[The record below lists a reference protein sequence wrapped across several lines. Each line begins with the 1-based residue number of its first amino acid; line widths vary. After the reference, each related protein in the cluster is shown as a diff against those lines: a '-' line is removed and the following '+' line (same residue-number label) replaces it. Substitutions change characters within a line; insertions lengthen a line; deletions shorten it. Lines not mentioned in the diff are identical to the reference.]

1 MAWNEL
7 FAQAPLYTSVYDR
20 KKTLQSFSRVDVRTS
35 FLQRWPWST
44 NLMHKFALPMYPSA
58 FEALDLSA
66 YDVVLSSSSSFAKG
80 VITRPETCH
89 ICYCHTPARFAWRQH
104 EYLAQS
110 RIAKLL
116 SPFLRKTLQDLR
128 VWDLASAQRV
138 DYFIANSHNI
148 ARRIRK
154 YYGRTAFVI
163 PPPVEVSRFKPAP
176 GQVGNHFLVVSR
188 LVGYKRIDIAIEACN
203 KLHAPLKIIGSGPEL
218 KSLKKIAGPTVE
230 FLGRL
235 PDEEVAAHLAKCQ
248 ALIFPGEED
257 FGITPLEAM
266 ASGRPVVAY
275 KAGGALETVV
285 QGKTGLL
292 FNEQTADS
300 LAQALVECAR
310 LRFEPDLLRSYT
322 MPFDIAVYKTR
333 LSQFIESAV
342 AEHDSNYSIDWQ
354 SPQVPQFGL
363 RLFPGAA
370 QQRINEHDHLLA
382 ATDS

>member
-1 MAWNEL
+1 MW
-7 FAQAPLYTSVYDR
+7 
-20 KKTLQSFSRVDVRTS
+20 
-35 FLQRWPWST
+35 
-44 NLMHKFALPMYPSA
+44 
-58 FEALDLSA
+58 
-66 YDVVLSSSSSFAKG
+66 VLSSSSSFAKG

-110 RIAKLL
+110 RVAKLL

-128 VWDLASAQRV
+128 LWDLASAQRV

-154 YYGRTAFVI
+154 YYGRSAHVI

-176 GQVGNHFLVVSR
+176 GQVGDHFLVVSR
-188 LVGYKRIDIAIEACN
+188 LVGYKRIDVAIEACN
-203 KLHAPLKIIGSGPEL
+203 KLRAPLKIIGSGPEL
-218 KSLKKIAGPTVE
+218 KSLKKIAGPTVQ

-235 PDEEVAAHLAKCQ
+235 PDEEVAAQYARCQ

-275 KAGGALETVV
+275 KAGGALETVISG
-285 QGKTGLL
+285 QTGVL
-292 FNEQTADS
+292 FSEQTADS

-310 LRFEPDLLRSYT
+310 LRFEPDQLRGYT
-322 MPFDIAVYKTR
+322 MPFDTAVYKTR

-342 AEHDSNYSIDWQ
+342 AEHDNNYLIDRQ
-354 SPQVPQFGL
+354 SPHVAQFGL
-363 RLFPGAA
+363 RRFPGAA
-370 QQRINEHDHLLA
+370 QQRSSDEGQQLTA
-382 ATDS
+382 ANLQRA